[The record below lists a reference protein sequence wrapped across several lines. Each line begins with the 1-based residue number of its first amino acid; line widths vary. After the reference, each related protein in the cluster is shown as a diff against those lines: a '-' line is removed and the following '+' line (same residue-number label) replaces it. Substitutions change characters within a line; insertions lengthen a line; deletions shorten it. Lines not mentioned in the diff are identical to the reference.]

1 MGSQGDVEYSGWRGS
16 GARGAV
22 MEHTEINYTVRESL
36 RAKRVILK
44 VGANGLE
51 VVVPR
56 RFGRRKLPG
65 ILEANRQWIEKEL
78 QRVSES
84 PPLVAPG
91 CIDLIA
97 VDESWQVYYLS
108 HSASEGKFSV
118 KESDSNRLLVEGDV
132 EDIGGVSSV
141 LTQWL
146 RFKAH
151 AHLVPW
157 LKEVSLEFDIPF
169 QRATVR
175 GQTTRWASCSQAGDI
190 SLNRSLLFL
199 PKSLVRH
206 VFLHELCHIKKLN
219 HSPEFWNLLHQLEPA
234 YKDLEADLKK
244 ANRYVP
250 QWVSLR

>member
-1 MGSQGDVEYSGWRGS
+1 MK
-16 GARGAV
+16 
-22 MEHTEINYTVRESL
+22 HTDINYTVRESP

-44 VGANGLE
+44 VGSHGLE

-65 ILEANRQWIEKEL
+65 ILESNRQWIEKEL
-78 QRVSES
+78 QLVRHS
-84 PPLVAPG
+84 PPLVAPE
-91 CIDLIA
+91 CIDLNA
-97 VDESWQVYYLS
+97 VDESWQINYLS
-108 HSASEGKFSV
+108 HSASDGKFSV
-118 KESDSNRLLVEGDV
+118 RENASTRLLVDGDV
-132 EDIGGVSSV
+132 EDARGVSSI

-146 RFKAH
+146 HLKAH

-157 LKEVSLEFDIPF
+157 LKEVSREFDIPF
-169 QRATVR
+169 QKATVR
-175 GQTTRWASCSQAGDI
+175 GQTTRWASCSKLGNI

-199 PKSLVRH
+199 PKNLVRH

-219 HSPEFWNLLHQLEPA
+219 HSPEFWNLLHQLEPT
-234 YKDLEADLKK
+234 YKDLEVDLKK

>member
-1 MGSQGDVEYSGWRGS
+1 MK
-16 GARGAV
+16 
-22 MEHTEINYTVRESL
+22 HTGINYTVRESL

-44 VGANGLE
+44 VGSNGLE

-56 RFGRRKLPG
+56 RFGRRRIPG
-65 ILEANRQWIEKEL
+65 ILEAHRQWIENEL
-78 QRVSES
+78 QRVRDAS
-84 PPLVAPG
+84 PLVAPG
-91 CIDLIA
+91 SIDLNA
-97 VDESWQVYYLS
+97 VDENWQVNYLS
-108 HSASEGKFSV
+108 HSVPEGKFSV

-132 EDIGGVSSV
+132 EDTRGVSSI

-146 RFKAH
+146 HLKAH

-157 LKEVSLEFDIPF
+157 LKEVSREFDIPF
-169 QRATVR
+169 QKATVR
-175 GQTTRWASCSQAGDI
+175 GQTTRWASCSKLGNI

-199 PKSLVRH
+199 PKNLVRH

-250 QWVSLR
+250 QWVPLR